1 MFPETTTLL
10 IWDSI
15 NRVKI
20 ENKYVDRIV
29 NLASNKNLIVSKNYY
44 ITLTT
49 Y

>member
-29 NLASNKNLIVSKNYY
+29 NLASNKNLIGDLSLKFERLV
-44 ITLTT
+44 
-49 Y
+49 